1 MARTKK
7 VNVETETEAI
17 TTRYNDRETCV
28 NIYGNEDYLTIY
40 TCQPKWMNKVRKMIE
55 ERPDECTV
63 LYDNGRDGIEV
74 QMPVGCFKFSWPR
87 TMSEEN
93 KAKARERG
101 KMLGASRRKKKIET
115 EDAVEVEAVNETDE
129 ISEAEETE
137 TDVVEAD
144 EVETEN
150 IEE

>member
-7 VNVETETEAI
+7 VNVETETEVT

-28 NIYGNEDYLTIY
+28 NFYGSEDYLTIY
-40 TCQPKWMNKVRKMIE
+40 TCQPKWINKVKKMVE

-63 LYDNGRDGIEV
+63 LFDNGRDGIEV

-101 KMLGASRRKKKIET
+101 KMLGASRRKKKVKAEVEDTIEVETVDET
-115 EDAVEVEAVNETDE
+115 EE
-129 ISEAEETE
+129 ISEAE
-137 TDVVEAD
+137 
-144 EVETEN
+144 VETE
-150 IEE
+150 IENTEE

>member
-7 VNVETETEAI
+7 VNVEAETEA

-28 NIYGNEDYLTIY
+28 NFYGNEDFLTIY
-40 TCQPKWMNKVRKMIE
+40 TCQPKWINKVRKMIA

-63 LYDNGRDGIEV
+63 LFDNGRDGIEV

-93 KAKARERG
+93 REKARERG
-101 KMLGASRRKKKIET
+101 KMLGASRRKKKIEDAV
-115 EDAVEVEAVNETDE
+115 EDAVEVETDAVDETEE
-129 ISEAEETE
+129 ISEAE
-137 TDVVEAD
+137 
-144 EVETEN
+144 VETEETEN
-150 IEE
+150 TEE

>member
-7 VNVETETEAI
+7 VNAETETEA

-28 NIYGNEDYLTIY
+28 NFYGNEDFLTIY
-40 TCQPKWMNKVRKMIE
+40 TCQPKWINKVRKMIE

-63 LYDNGRDGIEV
+63 LFDNGRDGIEV

-101 KMLGASRRKKKIET
+101 KMLGASRRKKKVET
-115 EDAVEVEAVNETDE
+115 DMVEDEEVE
-129 ISEAEETE
+129 IEETE
-137 TDVVEAD
+137 N
-144 EVETEN
+144 TE
-150 IEE
+150 E

>member
-7 VNVETETEAI
+7 VNVETETEVT

-40 TCQPKWMNKVRKMIE
+40 TCQPKWMNKVRKMIQ

-63 LYDNGRDGIEV
+63 LFDNGRDGIEV

-101 KMLGASRRKKKIET
+101 KMLGASRRKKKVET
-115 EDAVEVEAVNETDE
+115 EDAVEVETVDEAEE
-129 ISEAEETE
+129 ISEEIFEVA
-137 TDVVEAD
+137 
-144 EVETEN
+144 EVETETET
-150 IEE
+150 EE

>member
-7 VNVETETEAI
+7 VNVETETEAT

-28 NIYGNEDYLTIY
+28 NIYGNEDFLTIY
-40 TCQPKWMNKVRKMIE
+40 TCQPKWMNKVRKMIAE
-55 ERPDECTV
+55 HPDECTV
-63 LYDNGRDGIEV
+63 LFDNGRDGIEV

-115 EDAVEVEAVNETDE
+115 EEPVEVDETEE
-129 ISEAEETE
+129 ISEEISEVA
-137 TDVVEAD
+137 
-144 EVETEN
+144 EVETETET
-150 IEE
+150 EE

>member
-7 VNVETETEAI
+7 VNVEAETEA

-28 NIYGNEDYLTIY
+28 NFYGNEDFLTIY
-40 TCQPKWMNKVRKMIE
+40 TCQPKWINKVRKMIK

-63 LYDNGRDGIEV
+63 LFDNGRDGIEV

-101 KMLGASRRKKKIET
+101 KMLGASRRKKIET
-115 EDAVEVEAVNETDE
+115 EDAVEVEVEESVEVETVD
-129 ISEAEETE
+129 E
-137 TDVVEAD
+137 TDVVDEAK
-144 EVETEN
+144 VETE
-150 IEE
+150 E

>member
-7 VNVETETEAI
+7 VNVEAETEA

-28 NIYGNEDYLTIY
+28 NFYGNEDYLTIY
-40 TCQPKWMNKVRKMIE
+40 TCQPKWINKVRKMIK

-63 LYDNGRDGIEV
+63 LFDNGRDGIEV

-101 KMLGASRRKKKIET
+101 KMLGASRRKKKVET
-115 EDAVEVEAVNETDE
+115 EESAEDAVEVETEEVEE
-129 ISEAEETE
+129 ISEAE
-137 TDVVEAD
+137 
-144 EVETEN
+144 VETE
-150 IEE
+150 IEETEE

>member
-7 VNVETETEAI
+7 VNVENEAEAT

-63 LYDNGRDGIEV
+63 LFDNGRDGIEV

-101 KMLGASRRKKKIET
+101 KMLGASRRKKKVET
-115 EDAVEVEAVNETDE
+115 EEPVEVDETEE
-129 ISEAEETE
+129 ISEEISE
-137 TDVVEAD
+137 VS
-144 EVETEN
+144 EVETETE

>member
-7 VNVETETEAI
+7 VNVETETEAT

-63 LYDNGRDGIEV
+63 LFDNGRDGIEV

-101 KMLGASRRKKKIET
+101 KMLGASRRKKNVEA
-115 EDAVEVEAVNETDE
+115 EDAVEVDETEEISEE
-129 ISEAEETE
+129 ISEADVAETE
-137 TDVVEAD
+137 T
-144 EVETEN
+144 ETE
-150 IEE
+150 E

>member
-7 VNVETETEAI
+7 VNVETEAEA

-28 NIYGNEDYLTIY
+28 NFYGNEDFLTIY
-40 TCQPKWMNKVRKMIE
+40 TCQPKWIDKVRKMIE

-63 LYDNGRDGIEV
+63 LFDNGRDGIEV

-101 KMLGASRRKKKIET
+101 KMLGASRRKKKVET
-115 EDAVEVEAVNETDE
+115 EDAVEVETVDETDVVK
-129 ISEAEETE
+129 AEETE
-137 TDVVEAD
+137 IE
-144 EVETEN
+144 ETEN
-150 IEE
+150 TEE

>member
-7 VNVETETEAI
+7 VNVETEAEAT

-40 TCQPKWMNKVRKMIE
+40 TCQPKWMNKVRKMIQ

-63 LYDNGRDGIEV
+63 LFDNGRDGIEV

-101 KMLGASRRKKKIET
+101 KMLGASRRKKKVET
-115 EDAVEVEAVNETDE
+115 EDAVEVETVDEAEE
-129 ISEAEETE
+129 ISEEIFEVA
-137 TDVVEAD
+137 
-144 EVETEN
+144 EVETETET
-150 IEE
+150 EE

>member
-7 VNVETETEAI
+7 VNVENEAEAT

-28 NIYGNEDYLTIY
+28 NMYGNEDFLTIY
-40 TCQPKWMNKVRKMIE
+40 TCQPKWMNKVRKMIQ

-63 LYDNGRDGIEV
+63 LFDNGRDGIEV

-115 EDAVEVEAVNETDE
+115 EDAVEVETVDEAEE
-129 ISEAEETE
+129 ISEKIFE
-137 TDVVEAD
+137 VD
-144 EVETEN
+144 EVETETET
-150 IEE
+150 EE

>member
-7 VNVETETEAI
+7 VNVETETEV

-28 NIYGNEDYLTIY
+28 NFYGNENFLTIY
-40 TCQPKWMNKVRKMIE
+40 TCQPKWINKVRKMIK

-63 LYDNGRDGIEV
+63 LFDNGRDGIEV
-74 QMPVGCFKFSWPR
+74 QMPIGCFKLSWPR

-101 KMLGASRRKKKIET
+101 KMLGASRRKKK
-115 EDAVEVEAVNETDE
+115 VEVEEPVG
-129 ISEAEETE
+129 
-137 TDVVEAD
+137 
-144 EVETEN
+144 VETNKAEAVEIEKTEN
-150 IEE
+150 TEE

>member
-7 VNVETETEAI
+7 VNVETETEAT

-40 TCQPKWMNKVRKMIE
+40 TCQPKWINKVRKMIA

-63 LYDNGRDGIEV
+63 LFDNGRDGIEV

-101 KMLGASRRKKKIET
+101 KMLGASRRKKKNVET
-115 EDAVEVEAVNETDE
+115 EDAVEVDETEE
-129 ISEAEETE
+129 ISEEIF
-137 TDVVEAD
+137 EAD
-144 EVETEN
+144 EVEAETET
-150 IEE
+150 EE

>member
-7 VNVETETEAI
+7 VNVETETEA
-17 TTRYNDRETCV
+17 TATRYNDRETCV
-28 NIYGNEDYLTIY
+28 NFYGNEDFLTIY
-40 TCQPKWMNKVRKMIE
+40 TCQPKWINKVRKMIQ

-63 LYDNGRDGIEV
+63 LFDNGRDGIEV

-101 KMLGASRRKKKIET
+101 KMLGASRRKKKVET
-115 EDAVEVEAVNETDE
+115 EDAVEVETVDETDVVEE
-129 ISEAEETE
+129 ISEAE
-137 TDVVEAD
+137 
-144 EVETEN
+144 VETE
-150 IEE
+150 E

>member
-7 VNVETETEAI
+7 VNVETETEA

-28 NIYGNEDYLTIY
+28 NFYGNEDYLTIY
-40 TCQPKWMNKVRKMIE
+40 TCQPKWINKVRKMIA

-63 LYDNGRDGIEV
+63 LFDNGRDGIEV

-101 KMLGASRRKKKIET
+101 KMLGASRRKKK
-115 EDAVEVEAVNETDE
+115 
-129 ISEAEETE
+129 
-137 TDVVEAD
+137 VEAD
-144 EVETEN
+144 EISGVETDEVDETEFET
-150 IEE
+150 EE

>member
-7 VNVETETEAI
+7 VNVETEA

-28 NIYGNEDYLTIY
+28 NFYGNEDFLTIY
-40 TCQPKWMNKVRKMIE
+40 TCQPKWINKVRKMIE

-63 LYDNGRDGIEV
+63 LFDNGRDGIEV

-101 KMLGASRRKKKIET
+101 KMLGASRRKKKVKTEEPVEVDET
-115 EDAVEVEAVNETDE
+115 EE
-129 ISEAEETE
+129 ISEEISEVA
-137 TDVVEAD
+137 
-144 EVETEN
+144 EVETETE

>member
-28 NIYGNEDYLTIY
+28 NFYGNENFLTIY
-40 TCQPKWMNKVRKMIE
+40 TCQPKWINKVRKMIE
-55 ERPDECTV
+55 EHPDECTV
-63 LYDNGRDGIEV
+63 LFDNGRDGIEV

-93 KAKARERG
+93 KEKARERG

-115 EDAVEVEAVNETDE
+115 EDAVEIDE
-129 ISEAEETE
+129 IETVDEVEEVE
-137 TDVVEAD
+137 TDVVETD
-144 EVETEN
+144 ETE
-150 IEE
+150 E

>member
-7 VNVETETEAI
+7 VNVETEAEA

-28 NIYGNEDYLTIY
+28 NFYGNEDFLTIY
-40 TCQPKWMNKVRKMIE
+40 TCQPKWINKVRKMIA

-63 LYDNGRDGIEV
+63 LFDNGRDGIEV

-101 KMLGASRRKKKIET
+101 KMLGASRRKKKVET
-115 EDAVEVEAVNETDE
+115 EEISGVETDE
-129 ISEAEETE
+129 VDETE
-137 TDVVEAD
+137 F
-144 EVETEN
+144 ETE
-150 IEE
+150 E

>member
-7 VNVETETEAI
+7 VNVETETEAT

-28 NIYGNEDYLTIY
+28 DFYGNEDFLTIY
-40 TCQPKWMNKVRKMIE
+40 TCQPKWINKVKKMVE
-55 ERPDECTV
+55 EHPDECTV
-63 LYDNGRDGIEV
+63 LFDNGRDGIEV

-101 KMLGASRRKKKIET
+101 KMLGASRRKKKVET
-115 EDAVEVEAVNETDE
+115 EDTVEIETVDETEE
-129 ISEAEETE
+129 ISEVDEAEVDET
-137 TDVVEAD
+137 
-144 EVETEN
+144 EVETE
-150 IEE
+150 E

>member
-7 VNVETETEAI
+7 VNVETEAEA

-28 NIYGNEDYLTIY
+28 NFYGNEDFLTIY
-40 TCQPKWMNKVRKMIE
+40 TCQPKWINKVRKMIA

-63 LYDNGRDGIEV
+63 LFDNGRDGIEV

-93 KAKARERG
+93 REKARERG

-115 EDAVEVEAVNETDE
+115 EAEDAVEVETDETEE
-129 ISEAEETE
+129 ISEAE
-137 TDVVEAD
+137 
-144 EVETEN
+144 VETEETEN
-150 IEE
+150 TEE

>member
-7 VNVETETEAI
+7 VNIEIETEA
-17 TTRYNDRETCV
+17 TTRYNDRETSV
-28 NIYGNEDYLTIY
+28 NFYGNEDFLTIY
-40 TCQPKWMNKVRKMIE
+40 TCQPKWINKVRKMIA

-63 LYDNGRDGIEV
+63 LFDNGRDGIEV

-93 KAKARERG
+93 KEKARERG

-115 EDAVEVEAVNETDE
+115 EDAVEVETVDEADE
-129 ISEAEETE
+129 ISEADEVEIEETE
-137 TDVVEAD
+137 E
-144 EVETEN
+144 
-150 IEE
+150 

>member
-7 VNVETETEAI
+7 VNVETETEV

-28 NIYGNEDYLTIY
+28 NFYGNENFLTIY
-40 TCQPKWMNKVRKMIE
+40 TCQPKWINKVRKMIK

-63 LYDNGRDGIEV
+63 LFDNGRDGIEV

-101 KMLGASRRKKKIET
+101 KMLGASRRKKKVET
-115 EDAVEVEAVNETDE
+115 EDAAETETVDEVEE
-129 ISEAEETE
+129 ISEVDGA
-137 TDVVEAD
+137 

-150 IEE
+150 TEE

>member
-7 VNVETETEAI
+7 VNVETETEAT

-28 NIYGNEDYLTIY
+28 NFYGSEDFLTIY
-40 TCQPKWMNKVRKMIE
+40 TCQPKWVNKVKKMVE
-55 ERPDECTV
+55 EHPDECTV
-63 LYDNGRDGIEV
+63 MFDNGKDGIEV

-101 KMLGASRRKKKIET
+101 KMLGASRRKKN
-115 EDAVEVEAVNETDE
+115 V
-129 ISEAEETE
+129 EAEEPVEVDETE
-137 TDVVEAD
+137 EISKEISEAD
-144 EVETEN
+144 EVEAETET
-150 IEE
+150 EE

>member
-7 VNVETETEAI
+7 VNVEAETEAT

-28 NIYGNEDYLTIY
+28 NFYGNENFLTIY
-40 TCQPKWMNKVRKMIE
+40 TCQPKWINKVRKMVE
-55 ERPDECTV
+55 AHPDECIV
-63 LYDNGRDGIEV
+63 LFDNGRDGIEV

-101 KMLGASRRKKKIET
+101 KMLGASRRKKKVETET
-115 EDAVEVEAVNETDE
+115 EDAVEVETEEVEE
-129 ISEAEETE
+129 ISEAE
-137 TDVVEAD
+137 
-144 EVETEN
+144 VETE
-150 IEE
+150 IEETEE

>member
-7 VNVETETEAI
+7 VNVETETEVT

-40 TCQPKWMNKVRKMIE
+40 TCQPKWMNKVRKMIQ

-63 LYDNGRDGIEV
+63 LFDNGRDGIEV

-101 KMLGASRRKKKIET
+101 KMLGASRRKKKVET
-115 EDAVEVEAVNETDE
+115 EDAVEVETVDEAEE
-129 ISEAEETE
+129 ISEVA
-137 TDVVEAD
+137 
-144 EVETEN
+144 EVETETET
-150 IEE
+150 EE

>member
-7 VNVETETEAI
+7 VNVETEAEAT

-63 LYDNGRDGIEV
+63 LFDNGRDGIEV

-101 KMLGASRRKKKIET
+101 KMLGASRRKKKVET
-115 EDAVEVEAVNETDE
+115 EEPVEVDETEE
-129 ISEAEETE
+129 ISEEISE
-137 TDVVEAD
+137 VS
-144 EVETEN
+144 EVETETE

>member
-7 VNVETETEAI
+7 VNVETEAEA

-28 NIYGNEDYLTIY
+28 NFYGNEDFLTIY
-40 TCQPKWMNKVRKMIE
+40 TCQPKWMNKVRKMIA

-63 LYDNGRDGIEV
+63 LFDNGRDGIEV

-101 KMLGASRRKKKIET
+101 KMLGASRRKKKVENEEISGVETNEVDET
-115 EDAVEVEAVNETDE
+115 EF
-129 ISEAEETE
+129 ETE
-137 TDVVEAD
+137 E
-144 EVETEN
+144 
-150 IEE
+150 

>member
-7 VNVETETEAI
+7 VNVETETEAT

-28 NIYGNEDYLTIY
+28 NFYGSEDFLTIY
-40 TCQPKWMNKVRKMIE
+40 TCQPKWVNKVKKMVE
-55 ERPDECTV
+55 EHPDECTV
-63 LYDNGRDGIEV
+63 MFDNGKDGIEV

-101 KMLGASRRKKKIET
+101 KMLGASRRKKNVEAEEPVEVDET
-115 EDAVEVEAVNETDE
+115 EEISKE
-129 ISEAEETE
+129 ISE
-137 TDVVEAD
+137 VD
-144 EVETEN
+144 EVETETET
-150 IEE
+150 EE

>member
-7 VNVETETEAI
+7 VNVETETEA

-28 NIYGNEDYLTIY
+28 NFYGNEDFLTIY
-40 TCQPKWMNKVRKMIE
+40 TCQPKWINKVRKMIAE
-55 ERPDECTV
+55 HPDECTV
-63 LYDNGRDGIEV
+63 MFDNGKDGIEV

-101 KMLGASRRKKKIET
+101 KMLGASRRKKKVET
-115 EDAVEVEAVNETDE
+115 EAEDAVEVETDETEE
-129 ISEAEETE
+129 ISEAE
-137 TDVVEAD
+137 
-144 EVETEN
+144 VETEETEN
-150 IEE
+150 TEE

>member
-7 VNVETETEAI
+7 VNVETETEA

-28 NIYGNEDYLTIY
+28 NFYGNEDYLTIY
-40 TCQPKWMNKVRKMIE
+40 TCQPKWINKVRKIVE
-55 ERPDECTV
+55 AHPDECTV
-63 LYDNGRDGIEV
+63 LFDNGRDGIEV

-101 KMLGASRRKKKIET
+101 KMLGASRRKKKVET
-115 EDAVEVEAVNETDE
+115 EESAEDAVEVETVDETEE
-129 ISEAEETE
+129 ISEAE
-137 TDVVEAD
+137 
-144 EVETEN
+144 VETE
-150 IEE
+150 IEETEE

>member
-7 VNVETETEAI
+7 VNVETETEVT

-28 NIYGNEDYLTIY
+28 SFYGSEDYLTIY
-40 TCQPKWMNKVRKMIE
+40 TCQPKWINKVKKMVE

-63 LYDNGRDGIEV
+63 LFDNGRDGIEV

-101 KMLGASRRKKKIET
+101 KMLGASRRKKKVKAEVEDTIEVETVDET
-115 EDAVEVEAVNETDE
+115 EE
-129 ISEAEETE
+129 ISEAE
-137 TDVVEAD
+137 
-144 EVETEN
+144 VETE
-150 IEE
+150 IENTEE

>member
-7 VNVETETEAI
+7 VNVETETEA

-28 NIYGNEDYLTIY
+28 NFYGNEDYLTIY
-40 TCQPKWMNKVRKMIE
+40 TCQPKWINKVRKMIA

-63 LYDNGRDGIEV
+63 LFDNGRDGIEV

-101 KMLGASRRKKKIET
+101 KMLGASRRKKK
-115 EDAVEVEAVNETDE
+115 VETDE
-129 ISEAEETE
+129 ISGVETDEVDETE
-137 TDVVEAD
+137 F
-144 EVETEN
+144 ETE
-150 IEE
+150 E

>member
-7 VNVETETEAI
+7 VNVETETEA

-28 NIYGNEDYLTIY
+28 NFYGNEDYLTIY
-40 TCQPKWMNKVRKMIE
+40 TCQPKWINKVRKMIK

-63 LYDNGRDGIEV
+63 LFDNGRDGIEV

-115 EDAVEVEAVNETDE
+115 EVEDAVEVETDEVTE
-129 ISEAEETE
+129 ISEAE
-137 TDVVEAD
+137 
-144 EVETEN
+144 VETE
-150 IEE
+150 IEETEE

>member
-7 VNVETETEAI
+7 VNAETETEAT

-28 NIYGNEDYLTIY
+28 NFYGSEDFLTIY
-40 TCQPKWMNKVRKMIE
+40 TCQPKWVNKVKKMVE
-55 ERPDECTV
+55 EHPDECTV
-63 LYDNGRDGIEV
+63 MFDNGKDGIEV

-101 KMLGASRRKKKIET
+101 KMLGASRRKKNVEAEEPVEVDET
-115 EDAVEVEAVNETDE
+115 EEISKE
-129 ISEAEETE
+129 ISE
-137 TDVVEAD
+137 VD
-144 EVETEN
+144 EVETETET
-150 IEE
+150 EE